1 MPHVR
6 LSAADW
12 SFAANFPSP
21 EQYYRVLKS
30 LGYEAAEMV
39 EPGRRAAAKAA
50 GLRLLNIAGPSNL
63 NRAHELEKNIAA
75 LKSAIADAAAAGL
88 EQLIV
93 FSGNR
98 GQAPGEPAITDDAG
112 RRACIAALKGAA
124 TEAERAR
131 LVMTLEVFNQ
141 FDHPDYQ
148 CDSGAFAFD
157 VARGVSSP
165 AVKVLYDL
173 YHMDRMKE
181 DVADQVVGNLSYVA
195 HLHVAASPTRTAP
208 TESSLPDY
216 ASIVRKIVAAGYRGF
231 WGMEFSVRGDAM
243 TELRESAALFQRW
256 SGEPG

>member
-1 MPHVR
+1 MPQIR

-12 SFAANFPSP
+12 SFAGKFPSP
-21 EQYYRVLKS
+21 EQYYRTLKE

-39 EPGRRAAAKAA
+39 EPARRAAAKSA
-50 GLRLLNIAGPSNL
+50 GLRLLNIAGPSDL
-63 NRAHELEKNIAA
+63 NRMHELDKNITAPR
-75 LKSAIADAAAAGL
+75 SAIADAAAGGL
-88 EQLIV
+88 SQLIV

-98 GQAPGEPAITDDAG
+98 GQGPGAPAIADDAG

-124 TEAERAR
+124 GDAERAGI
-131 LVMTLEVFNQ
+131 VMTLEVFNQ

-157 VARGVSSP
+157 VVRGVSSA

-181 DVADQVVGNLSYVA
+181 DVAEQVVANLPLVA
-195 HLHVAASPTRTAP
+195 HLHVAASPERIMP

-216 ASIVRKIVAAGYRGF
+216 ASIVRKIVAAGYRGY
-231 WGMEFSVRGDAM
+231 WGMEFGVRGDAA
-243 TELRESAALFQRW
+243 TELRESAARFRKW
-256 SGEPG
+256 AS